1 MVNIGAGNE
10 ELQAIT
16 STSNELLLNE
26 SLETNFYEILLK
38 IEKKNPKLFIEE
50 NAFENVC
57 KMVVDILFRPQYI
70 N

>member
-38 IEKKNPKLFIEE
+38 IEKKNNFFIEE
-50 NAFENVC
+50 NTFENVC
-57 KMVVDILFRPQYI
+57 KMVDILFRPQYI